1 MVRPGGEHSCV
12 SGSELPLSLREA
24 VAAAGGPQGTEGSPV
39 KGFGQQALEMCGI
52 EGEWSER
59 TSPVFPGTSLVF
71 PGCSYGKD
79 RKQCFHVVR
88 GRAGAA
94 RGSQPNVHGGAAV
107 SPTRSSGT
115 GASFPADSGFAAH

>member
-1 MVRPGGEHSCV
+1 MVRPDGEHSCG

-24 VAAAGGPQGTEGSPV
+24 VAAAGGPQGTEGSPG

-52 EGEWSER
+52 EGEWRER
-59 TSPVFPGTSLVF
+59 TSPVFLGTSPVF
-71 PGCSYGKD
+71 PGCSHGKNH
-79 RKQCFHVVR
+79 KQRFRVVP

-94 RGSQPNVHGGAAV
+94 RGSQPNVRGGAAV